1 MPRSE
6 LQVQKFA
13 RFETAVVVIGLVII
27 EGLVIL
33 GMFVGAH
40 VWLQLNNGH

>member
-13 RFETAVVVIGLVII
+13 RFETAVVVIGLVVV
-27 EGLVIL
+27 ECLVIL
-33 GMFVGAH
+33 AMFVGAH
-40 VWLQLNNGH
+40 VWLRLSSGH